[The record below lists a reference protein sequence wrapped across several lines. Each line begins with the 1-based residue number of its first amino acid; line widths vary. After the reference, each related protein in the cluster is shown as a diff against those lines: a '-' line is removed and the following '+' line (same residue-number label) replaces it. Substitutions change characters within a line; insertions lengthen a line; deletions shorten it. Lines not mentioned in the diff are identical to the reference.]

1 MIKIFKKKIKNEE
14 TVDYEKRMTVFQK
27 LCSPEATVIRKWIH
41 ILFTLLP
48 VIAIFIEI
56 YAPICDVYIL
66 DTMQTLR
73 PADSIKYLDNAAF
86 GAYAY
91 LPATYLIVLIVCLV
105 ITVTLTL
112 ISMVC
117 FYDEQKMIRSAKTTL
132 CIGLVV
138 SVLCPSIGLFTPA
151 VIHTVGDHIGNV
163 NTSFTSAIIMVALVT
178 LYAIYLGFISLGD
191 HQNIEGSFEAQYAER
206 RSRLHF
212 VLTCHKVELAVYTLA
227 ISALAIISL
236 LSNILTINIK
246 TETITI
252 TNHSYMGINLLA
264 DPQSLPTVGE
274 RMLAFFIFAL
284 LIICGTFAVMSI
296 VSLAS
301 RSVFYPRVAISSAI
315 VCTLSSLIVGL
326 FGSYYRIVQNLHVE
340 TVKNVISKYFSNAD
354 ELVNEILSYE
364 VQSSAIWWFVACL
377 GLLGLLFFRRP
388 YTKIN
393 EITAQIAAEDAA
405 MIHHSVDIASI
416 NDELP
421 EEIKNDSEADETKAE
436 ETDTDEPCVEE
447 SKDIPATVIPDFDP
461 CPVFTE
467 IDAEV
472 AALNKSRDNLVADPT
487 LPQLVD
493 FIVQYARNSKNHL
506 FYTRESIAAFLA
518 GLGTTRLSIL
528 QGMSGTGKTSL
539 PKIVSEALG
548 SVCDIVEV
556 ESSWRDKNELLGY
569 YNEFSKLYTPKK
581 FTRALYRASLCPD
594 RLTFIVL
601 DEMNLSRIEYYFSDF
616 LSLMEHDPD
625 KRELRLLNMSIA
637 RTENGEKLPYDG
649 LCNGHTLK
657 IPANVWFVGTANRDE
672 STYDISDKV
681 YDRAYTMNFDK
692 RAAKEAY
699 YGEALEPRYISA
711 EQLTRLF
718 EEAKEK
724 VGFELEQYPV
734 IGEVERILEP
744 YNISFG
750 NRIAMQ
756 IESFVKIYASCF
768 TVNESVIN
776 DGLEIILL
784 SKVVRKL
791 ELKRIDD
798 KDALAAEFDKLH
810 LTRCSEFIRS
820 IKED

>member
-1 MIKIFKKKIKNEE
+1 MNKFFKKKVKEE
-14 TVDYEKRMTVFQK
+14 GAVAAAAEKVGKRTTVFQK
-27 LCSPEATVIRKWIH
+27 LSSNKATVVRKWIH

-48 VIAIFIEI
+48 MIALFMEI
-56 YAPICDVYIL
+56 YAPICNVYIL
-66 DTMQTLR
+66 QTFQTLR
-73 PADSIKYLDNAAF
+73 PSEALRYLDDATF

-91 LPATYLIVLIVCLV
+91 MPTAYLIVLIACLIV
-105 ITVTLTL
+105 TVALTL

-132 CIGLVV
+132 GIGLVA

-151 VIHTVGDHIGNV
+151 VIHTVRGHISNV
-163 NTSFTSAIIMVALVT
+163 NTSFKPAVFMIVLVT
-178 LYAIYLGFISLGD
+178 VYAIYLGLVSLGK
-191 HQNIEGSFEAQYAER
+191 HQDDERSFEALSAER
-206 RSRLHF
+206 RSKLRFL
-212 VLTCHKVELAVYTLA
+212 LACHKLELAVYSVA
-227 ISALAIISL
+227 MAALAIISL
-236 LSNILTINIK
+236 LSNIMTINIK
-246 TETITI
+246 SETITI
-252 TNHSYMGINLLA
+252 TNHSYMGIELLA
-264 DPQSLPTVGE
+264 SPQTLPTVGE
-274 RMLAFFIFAL
+274 RMLAFFIFIL
-284 LIICGTFAVMSI
+284 LIVCGAFAVMSI
-296 VSLAS
+296 VSLVS
-301 RSVFYPRVAISSAI
+301 RSVFYPRVAVASAI
-315 VCTLSSLIVGL
+315 VCTMSSFIIGML
-326 FGSYYRIVQNLHVE
+326 GSYYSIVQKLHVD
-340 TVKNVISKYFSNAD
+340 TVRSIVAKYSNRS
-354 ELVNEILSYE
+354 EEIVNEILKYE

-377 GLLGLLFFRRP
+377 GLLCLLFFRRP
-388 YTKIN
+388 YTRID
-393 EITAQIAAEDAA
+393 EIKAKLAAEDAA
-405 MIHHSVDIASI
+405 LLHHSVDIASV

-421 EEIKNDSEADETKAE
+421 ADAENSLDSDEKNADESCSE
-436 ETDTDEPCVEE
+436 EPQN
-447 SKDIPATVIPDFDP
+447 IPSLPVPDFDP

-472 AALNKSRDNLVADPT
+472 ASLDKSRAAFTADPT
-487 LPQLVD
+487 LSQLVE

-569 YNEFSKLYTPKK
+569 YNEFSKMYTPKK
-581 FTRALYRASLCPD
+581 FTRALYRARLCPD
-594 RLTFIVL
+594 RVTFIVL

-616 LSLMEHDPD
+616 LSLMENDPD
-625 KRELRLLNMSIA
+625 KRELRLVNMSIA
-637 RTENGEKLPYDG
+637 RTENGEKIPYDG

-657 IPANVWFVGTANRDE
+657 IPANVWFIGTANRDE

-681 YDRAYTMNFDK
+681 YDRAHTMNFDK
-692 RAAKEAY
+692 RAAKESY
-699 YGEALEPRYISA
+699 YGETMEARNISA
-711 EQLTRLF
+711 DQLIRLF
-718 EEAKEK
+718 EDAKEK
-724 VGFELEQYPV
+724 VTFELDQYPV
-734 IGEVERILEP
+734 IAEVEKLLEP

-756 IESFVKIYASCF
+756 MESFVKIYASCF
-768 TVNESVIN
+768 SVNESVIK
-776 DGLEIILL
+776 DGLETILL